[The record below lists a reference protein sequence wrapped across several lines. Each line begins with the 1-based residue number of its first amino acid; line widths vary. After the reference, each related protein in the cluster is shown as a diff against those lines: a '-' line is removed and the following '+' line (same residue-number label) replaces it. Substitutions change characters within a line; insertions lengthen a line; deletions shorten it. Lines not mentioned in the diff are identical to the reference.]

1 MRLLALLVLAFAL
14 AACAPQTTFVKTNAP
29 PRALAPR
36 AADAVLVFTTSTPDR
51 PYAEVGIVSSRVSTN
66 PPQSRATLLEAIR
79 TEAARQGCDG
89 LIIAGGSAVLA
100 EGTCIVFK

>member
-1 MRLLALLVLAFAL
+1 MRLLALLALAVTL
-14 AACAPQTTFVKTNAP
+14 AACAPQTTFVKTNAA

-36 AADAVLVFTTSTPDR
+36 AVDAVLVFTTSMPER
-51 PYAEVGIVSSRVSTN
+51 AYAEVGIVSSRVSTN

-79 TEAARQGCDG
+79 AEAALQGCDG
-89 LIIAGGSAVLA
+89 LIIAGGSAVMA

>member
-1 MRLLALLVLAFAL
+1 MRLLALLALASAL
-14 AACAPQTTFVKTNAP
+14 AACAPQTTFVKTNASP
-29 PRALAPR
+29 KALVSR

-51 PYAEVGIVSSRVSTN
+51 PYAEVGIVSSRASTS

-79 TEAARQGCDG
+79 AEAAQQGCDG

-100 EGTCIVFK
+100 EGTCIVFR